1 MHFST
6 VAAALVAGLSLT
18 CASPI
23 ENEKRD
29 IPIGLNTVAK
39 AVGKLYFGS
48 ATDNLVEWN
57 DTKYLSIFDEYYQF
71 GQTVPTNA
79 MKVRHGL

>member
-6 VAAALVAGLSLT
+6 VAAAFVAGLSLT
-18 CASPI
+18 HASPI
-23 ENEKRD
+23 EKRD

-79 MKVRHGL
+79 MKVRHIL